1 MSNLPSEIPHP
12 KFEIRNSQS
21 AIRNPQSE
29 IPFRP
34 SRFSV
39 TLTILLLAAL
49 LFPFLWKPWI
59 HGNDGA
65 RHYAYCRSLC
75 MDHDLDF
82 TNEFE
87 HYARAGELQE
97 IRVDARTGRPGNSQ
111 GIGSGLLWTPFFLAG
126 HLVAWISG
134 APTDGYS
141 APYVGMVCFGT
152 TFYAILGLV
161 LLTRVI
167 SWRFGSRAA
176 LVAVLAIWLGTPLAF
191 YMYLHPS
198 MSHGCSFFLA
208 ALLLWEY
215 ERWRKTPRAW
225 HFLAMGLTAG
235 LAVATRVNDGLLLL
249 IPAAFW
255 LRISCGLRIGDCG
268 LEKREI
274 EDESPQ
280 SAIRNPQSENPQSA
294 IRNPQSLPA
303 AYGLQPTAYSLFT
316 TGFLALAGCLI
327 GFFPQMLAWHAFYG
341 AWLAGPR
348 DYELARNLSLL
359 SSPHFLEVLF
369 SGWRGLFVWSPVLLP
384 AFVGLAI
391 LARRRRLLDFV
402 WLAAFLLQTWVI
414 GGWATWYGG
423 ASFGQ
428 RFFINLLPG
437 FALGLAWL
445 FLRLRPG
452 APRKILIGAVVLA
465 VLWNGGLAV
474 QYAGNLISRENRVT
488 LTEITCNQFSK
499 APRWVLEH
507 LRLLR
512 PRDRIQKRL

>member
-12 KFEIRNSQS
+12 KSEIRNSQS

-29 IPFRP
+29 ISFRP

-75 MDHDLDF
+75 LDHDLDF

-87 HYARAGELQE
+87 HYARAGELEE
-97 IRVDARTGRPGNSQ
+97 IRLDAQTGRPGNSQ
-111 GIGSGLLWTPFFLAG
+111 GIGSGLLWAPFFLAG

-141 APYVGMVCFGT
+141 APYVGMVCLGT

-161 LLTRVI
+161 LLTRVLC
-167 SWRFGSRAA
+167 WRFGSHAA
-176 LVAVLAIWLGTPLAF
+176 LVAVLGTWLGTPLAF

-255 LRISCGLRIGDCG
+255 LRFALLGHTKSQPVSRSASPPVSQSASPPVSQSARAVGPALNPQHSA
-268 LEKREI
+268 L
-274 EDESPQ
+274 SPQ
-280 SAIRNPQSENPQSA
+280 SSALSTQHSALSTQHSALSSQSSALSTQHSALSSQSSALSTQHSVLSPQSCF
-294 IRNPQSLPA
+294 L
-303 AYGLQPTAYSLFT
+303 
-316 TGFLALAGCLI
+316 TG
-327 GFFPQMLAWHAFYG
+327 
-341 AWLAGPR
+341 
-348 DYELARNLSLL
+348 
-359 SSPHFLEVLF
+359 V
-369 SGWRGLFVWSPVLLP
+369 WRV
-384 AFVGLAI
+384 
-391 LARRRRLLDFV
+391 
-402 WLAAFLLQTWVI
+402 
-414 GGWATWYGG
+414 
-423 ASFGQ
+423 
-428 RFFINLLPG
+428 
-437 FALGLAWL
+437 
-445 FLRLRPG
+445 
-452 APRKILIGAVVLA
+452 
-465 VLWNGGLAV
+465 
-474 QYAGNLISRENRVT
+474 AGNR
-488 LTEITCNQFSK
+488 C
-499 APRWVLEH
+499 W
-507 LRLLR
+507 
-512 PRDRIQKRL
+512 

>member
-1 MSNLPSEIPHP
+1 
-12 KFEIRNSQS
+12 
-21 AIRNPQSE
+21 
-29 IPFRP
+29 
-34 SRFSV
+34 
-39 TLTILLLAAL
+39 
-49 LFPFLWKPWI
+49 
-59 HGNDGA
+59 
-65 RHYAYCRSLC
+65 
-75 MDHDLDF
+75 
-82 TNEFE
+82 
-87 HYARAGELQE
+87 
-97 IRVDARTGRPGNSQ
+97 
-111 GIGSGLLWTPFFLAG
+111 
-126 HLVAWISG
+126 
-134 APTDGYS
+134 
-141 APYVGMVCFGT
+141 
-152 TFYAILGLV
+152 
-161 LLTRVI
+161 
-167 SWRFGSRAA
+167 
-176 LVAVLAIWLGTPLAF
+176 
-191 YMYLHPS
+191 MYLHPS

-391 LARRRRLLDFV
+391 LARRRRPLDCV

-414 GGWATWYGG
+414 GGWAVWYGG

-452 APRKILIGAVVLA
+452 APRKILIGAVVLT
-465 VLWNGGLAV
+465 VLWNAGLAV